1 MNPDHY
7 KMFGTEHLISILVV
21 SLIGFAIIF
30 SVKTLCNHRQKRLVA
45 VFLGLLLIIPEIP
58 DFLYRTYILTEPVEN
73 NLPLHLCGV
82 SLYITAFSLV
92 TMNYRAFEIAY
103 FWGLGGALMALLSP
117 GDIFYFPHLLN
128 IIFYSSH
135 SLIVIGLLYIAI
147 IFGYRPT
154 WRSLVKASILN
165 FFYMAIVAPIN
176 LLLDTNY
183 LFIRYKPKG
192 STFLDFMGSWLWYI
206 ISMAVAGVIFYSI
219 LYAPY
224 FIKDVINRERE
235 QPNNPF

>member
-7 KMFGTEHLISILVV
+7 KMFGAEHLVSILVV
-21 SLIGFAIIF
+21 SLIGFSIIF
-30 SVKTLCNHRQKRLVA
+30 SVKTFCNHRQKRMVA

-58 DFLYRTYILTEPVEN
+58 DLLYRTYILTEPVKN

-92 TMNYRAFEIAY
+92 TMNYKAFEIAY

-128 IIFYSSH
+128 VIFYSSH
-135 SLIVIGLLYIAI
+135 SLIVIGVLYLALIA
-147 IFGYRPT
+147 GYRPT
-154 WRSLVKASILN
+154 WKSLVKASVLNIL
-165 FFYMAIVAPIN
+165 YMAIVAPVN

-192 STFLDFMGSWLWYI
+192 STFIDFMGPWPWYI
-206 ISMAVAGVIFYSI
+206 ISMSVAGVIFYST

-224 FIKDVINRERE
+224 FIKDAINRQKETTK
-235 QPNNPF
+235 